1 MKYKNGMFQIME
13 TFHFFMPEYRLS
25 YIGKRLTGK
34 GVFGKTIAGG
44 ALFGGKSNIL
54 AFFG

>member
-1 MKYKNGMFQIME
+1 MKYKNGMFRIME

-25 YIGKRLTGK
+25 YIEKRLTGK
-34 GVFGKTIAGG
+34 GVFEKTIAGG